1 MNIMRKRVTTTAAA
15 VLALML
21 MAPVAAHAT
30 GEGQSGSQQSVYEI
44 AAQGDTPTT
53 DVQPR
58 AVPAAVAVAAAG
70 ARAFTA
76 ASLTRQVTMMAKN
89 ASLTKALFGMMRTES
104 GVGLNT
110 EVASAYFDR

>member
-1 MNIMRKRVTTTAAA
+1 MRKRVTTTAAA

-30 GEGQSGSQQSVYEI
+30 GKSQLEPQQSVYEI
-44 AAQGDTPTT
+44 AAQGDTPSA

-58 AVPAAVAVAAAG
+58 AVPAAVAVATAG

-89 ASLTKALFGMMRTES
+89 ASLTKALFGMMRTEP